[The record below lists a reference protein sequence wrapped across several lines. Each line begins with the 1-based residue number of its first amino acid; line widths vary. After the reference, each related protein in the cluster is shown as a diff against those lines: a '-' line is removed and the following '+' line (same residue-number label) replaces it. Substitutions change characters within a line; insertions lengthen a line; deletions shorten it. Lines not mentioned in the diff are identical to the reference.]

1 MKKILV
7 SILTLCFAAMSV
19 QVSAEAYTDEQGVV
33 YDVTGV
39 VGKVTGYVGKLP
51 NVVIPSPVKMT
62 GTDQEFYVTIIGKD
76 AFAENEYLESI
87 TLPEDLDVI
96 REYAFYKCKMLYK
109 VVFAEGTTL
118 DTICNRAF
126 SDCTGL
132 IDIEI
137 PAYTKKDGG
146 EVSVFP
152 KFKSSSSQTFYNFNG
167 VPNIGYK
174 LTISDSRKYPKG
186 YDHNWGAKMKNGIV
200 SGYLLYEGTDTEKT
214 TLKLC
219 SPAAKGSIVIPE
231 STTKIISQA
240 FADCKYM
247 TSVVIP
253 ASISTVESRIFIGC
267 SGLTSIVCKCTT
279 PPVSAY
285 YSDQSPEFAGV
296 NKDIPVYVPEGSIG
310 AYQNAKGWDQFNN
323 YKAWSQEEE
332 DELSKCTLT
341 LGVNDESMGSVTG
354 AGTYDGGSDVKIEA
368 KANEGFVFV
377 QWSDGVTENPR
388 TLKVTSDMTLSAIF
402 KDKNADPDKFLVTL
416 MVSDPNAGEVTGS
429 GSYELGETVIIEA
442 KAKDGYKFVNW
453 SDGNTS
459 PVRTIIIDKNLALT
473 ANFEALGQTYTITAS
488 VNDAT
493 MGIVQGAGKYAENA
507 QVKLLAIPNTGF
519 DFVQWS
525 DGDKSNPRVV
535 VVTQDSA
542 FVAEFAKKEEP
553 EPKPEEGLDGVQGTE
568 YRVQKTVIDGQLY
581 IIRENAIYDARGKRV
596 K

>member
-33 YDVTGV
+33 YEITGV

-51 NVVIPSPVKMT
+51 NIVIPSPVKVT
-62 GTDQEFYVTIIGKD
+62 GSDKEFYVNAIDRK
-76 AFAENEYLESI
+76 AFENNEYLECI
-87 TLPEDLDVI
+87 TLPEDLKYI
-96 REYAFYKCKMLYK
+96 REYAFCNCKMLYK
-109 VVFAEGTTL
+109 VVFAEGTKM
-118 DTICNRAF
+118 DTIDNRAF
-126 SDCTGL
+126 SDCIGL
-132 IDIEI
+132 LDIEV
-137 PAYTKKDGG
+137 PAYLDGDG
-146 EVSVFP
+146 IVMP
-152 KFKSSSSQTFYNFNG
+152 RFKSTSSQTFYNFQNA
-167 VPNIGYK
+167 PNVGYHF
-174 LTISDSRKYPKG
+174 TVSDKRKYPKG

-200 SGYLLYEGTDTEKT
+200 SGYLLYEEEDTEKT
-214 TLKLC
+214 TLKCC
-219 SPAAKGSIVIPE
+219 SKAARGSIVIPE
-231 STTKIISQA
+231 STTKIISGA
-240 FADCKYM
+240 FVDCKHM

-253 ASISTVESRIFIGC
+253 ASVSTVESRIFTGC

-285 YSDQSPEFAGV
+285 YDEKTPEFV
-296 NKDIPVYVPEGSIG
+296 DVDKSIPVYVPEGLIS
-310 AYQNAKGWDQFNN
+310 AYQNAKGWNQFNN
-323 YKAWSQEEE
+323 YQPWSKEAEE
-332 DELSKCTLT
+332 ELSKCTLT
-341 LGVNDESMGSVTG
+341 LSVNDENMGSVTG

-368 KANEGFVFV
+368 TAKEGFIFV

-388 TLKVTSDMTLSAIF
+388 TLKVTSDMTMIAIF

-429 GSYELGETVIIEA
+429 GSYALGETVIIEA

-459 PVRTIIIDKNLALT
+459 PVRTLIIDKNLALT
-473 ANFEALGQTYTITAS
+473 ANFEAIGAFVTITAS
-488 VNDAT
+488 VNDTT

-507 QVKLLAIPNTGF
+507 QVKLLAIPREGYQ
-519 DFVQWS
+519 FVQWS
-525 DGDKSNPRVV
+525 DGDKSNPRMFVA
-535 VVTQDSA
+535 TKDSA
-542 FVAEFAKKEEP
+542 FVAEFAAKSEEP
-553 EPKPEEGLDGVQGTE
+553 KDEALEGVQSTE

>member
-51 NVVIPSPVKMT
+51 NVVIPSPVKKT
-62 GTDQEFYVTIIGKD
+62 GTDDEFYVTSIDKD
-76 AFAENEYLESI
+76 AFSENTYLESI
-87 TLPEDLDVI
+87 TLPEDLESI
-96 REYAFYKCKMLYK
+96 GEYAFYKCTMLYR
-109 VVFAEGTTL
+109 VVFAEGTKL
-118 DTICNRAF
+118 REIYNRAF
-126 SDCTGL
+126 SGCTSL

-137 PAYTKKDGG
+137 PAYTELDEG
-146 EVSVFP
+146 ETTVYP
-152 KFKSSSSQTFYNFNG
+152 KFRSSITYYYHFQD

-174 LTISDSRKYPKG
+174 LKISDTRKYPKG
-186 YDHNWGAKMKNGIV
+186 YDTNWGAKMKNGIV
-200 SGYLLYEGTDTEKT
+200 SGYLLYPEGDTEKT
-214 TLKLC
+214 TLRLC
-219 SPAAKGSIVIPE
+219 SPAARGSIVIPE
-231 STTKIISQA
+231 STTKIISGA
-240 FADCKYM
+240 FADCKNM

-253 ASISTVESRIFIGC
+253 ASVSTVESRIFTGC

-296 NKDIPVYVPEGSIG
+296 NKSIPVYVPEGSIS

-323 YKAWSQEEE
+323 YQVWSQEQE

-388 TLKVTSDMTLSAIF
+388 TLKVTSDMTLTAIF
-402 KDKNADPDKFLVTL
+402 KDKNADPDKFVVTL

-429 GSYELGETVIIEA
+429 GSYELGETIIIEA

-459 PVRTIIIDKNLALT
+459 PVRTIIVDKNLALT

-519 DFVQWS
+519 EFVKWS
-525 DGDKSNPRVV
+525 DGDTSNPRVV

-553 EPKPEEGLDGVQGTE
+553 EPKPEEGLDGVQSTE

-581 IIRENAIYDARGKRV
+581 IMYEGTMYDVQGNRV